1 MRPPYMTIEEFLPGS
16 ELARIAELVANA
28 AFADGSENVG
38 GINRK
43 VKKNLEMTAGKEYI
57 EIVKTVER
65 AVRANYELNH
75 SIFPCAIT
83 KAIISKYEDGM
94 GYGTHM
100 DAAVTGFR
108 SQAVALGRYGQNYVR
123 NDFAM
128 TIFLVAPDSY
138 VGGELCIYTPAGRLT
153 YKLSQGSAVV
163 YPAGMLHAVAAVE
176 RGTRIAAVVWLQSMI
191 HDHERRNLV
200 TDMDRLARQVS
211 ANRVASPEAALAMNV
226 AARALLR
233 SAQV

>member
-1 MRPPYMTIEEFLPGS
+1 ML
-16 ELARIAELVANA
+16 
-28 AFADGSENVG
+28 
-38 GINRK
+38 
-43 VKKNLEMTAGKEYI
+43 
-57 EIVKTVER
+57 
-65 AVRANYELNH
+65 
-75 SIFPCAIT
+75 
-83 KAIISKYEDGM
+83 
-94 GYGTHM
+94 YGTHI

-128 TIFLVAPDSY
+128 TIFLVGPDSY

-163 YPAGMLHAVAAVE
+163 YPAGMPHAVAAVE
-176 RGTRIAAVVWLQSMI
+176 RGTRMVAVVWLQSMI

-211 ANRVASPEAALAMNV
+211 AKRVASREAELAKNV